1 MVPIAELG
9 KYTFK
14 IESRTRVPCVDLFVM
29 EWPLKSGPNV
39 LFLMASPNL
48 ERIAAEL
55 KWQKEKQAINNVFED
70 DGHAYKWLIRMA
82 QLID

>member
-1 MVPIAELG
+1 MEPITELR

-55 KWQKEKQAINNVFED
+55 KWQKRKTS
-70 DGHAYKWLIRMA
+70 HK
-82 QLID
+82 